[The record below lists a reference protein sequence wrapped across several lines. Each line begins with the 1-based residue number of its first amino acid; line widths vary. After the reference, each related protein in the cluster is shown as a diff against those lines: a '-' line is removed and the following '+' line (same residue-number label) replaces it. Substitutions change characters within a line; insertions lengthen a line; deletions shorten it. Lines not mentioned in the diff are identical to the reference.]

1 MTNIS
6 DVMNS
11 FSKAAMGQKVD
22 KPLKQDTQ
30 AQGTMSDAPQQA
42 VVKHDQVD
50 FSPQVSNILENASFD
65 RAKVEAIK
73 EAIQNGNYPLDA
85 RKIAESMAGLEKLI
99 GG

>member
-30 AQGTMSDAPQQA
+30 AQGTMSDAPQPA

>member
-50 FSPQVSNILENASFD
+50 FSPQVSNILENAS
-65 RAKVEAIK
+65 
-73 EAIQNGNYPLDA
+73 
-85 RKIAESMAGLEKLI
+85 
-99 GG
+99 